1 MAVLNNL
8 VAFLSLVALLPIV
21 SSNNADLGSL
31 LNQASGGNGGLNN
44 GNLGGLLNQ
53 ATGGNGGLDN
63 LGGLLNQAT
72 GGNGGLNN
80 VDLGDLLNQA
90 TGGNLGLV
98 KDEDGKVNMAE
109 TLKELQKL
117 GLTLKDL
124 LKAAGLG
131 DNPQVLAIAEQ
142 FITDPNSLDE
152 GQKVIVC
159 EAMEVLMEDKPEV
172 GNTLATLGMDT
183 TTLCATRYFS
193 SVYYISGFF
202 RRMWFTCFIVN
213 HSKWYIEHLT
223 VIIIQD
229 KPFTFPSQ
237 LSRRS
242 VKQVEF
248 SWNPL
253 WIVSHPPPRCLCTN
267 LIPCLRYQ
275 I

>member
-8 VAFLSLVALLPIV
+8 VAFLSFFALLPIV
-21 SSNNADLGSL
+21 SSNNVDLGS
-31 LNQASGGNGGLNN
+31 
-44 GNLGGLLNQ
+44 LLNQ

-63 LGGLLNQAT
+63 LGDLLNQAS

-80 VDLGDLLNQA
+80 VDLGDLLNQ
-90 TGGNLGLV
+90 GGNLGLV

-124 LKAAGLG
+124 LKMAGLP

-172 GNTLATLGMDT
+172 GTTLATLGMDT
-183 TTLCATRYFS
+183 TTLCA
-193 SVYYISGFF
+193 
-202 RRMWFTCFIVN
+202 
-213 HSKWYIEHLT
+213 
-223 VIIIQD
+223 
-229 KPFTFPSQ
+229 
-237 LSRRS
+237 
-242 VKQVEF
+242 
-248 SWNPL
+248 
-253 WIVSHPPPRCLCTN
+253 PR
-267 LIPCLRYQ
+267 
-275 I
+275 

>member
-8 VAFLSLVALLPIV
+8 VAFLSFFALLPIV
-21 SSNNADLGSL
+21 SSNNVNLGS
-31 LNQASGGNGGLNN
+31 
-44 GNLGGLLNQ
+44 LLNQ

-63 LGGLLNQAT
+63 LGDLLNQAS

-80 VDLGDLLNQA
+80 VDLGDLLNQ
-90 TGGNLGLV
+90 GGNLGLV

-124 LKAAGLG
+124 LKMAGLG
-131 DNPQVLAIAEQ
+131 ENPQVLAIAEQ

-183 TTLCATRYFS
+183 TTLCA
-193 SVYYISGFF
+193 
-202 RRMWFTCFIVN
+202 
-213 HSKWYIEHLT
+213 
-223 VIIIQD
+223 
-229 KPFTFPSQ
+229 
-237 LSRRS
+237 
-242 VKQVEF
+242 
-248 SWNPL
+248 
-253 WIVSHPPPRCLCTN
+253 PR
-267 LIPCLRYQ
+267 
-275 I
+275 

>member
-8 VAFLSLVALLPIV
+8 VAFLSFFALLPIV
-21 SSNNADLGSL
+21 SSNNVNLGS
-31 LNQASGGNGGLNN
+31 
-44 GNLGGLLNQ
+44 LLNQ

-63 LGGLLNQAT
+63 LGDLLNQAS

-80 VDLGDLLNQA
+80 VDLGDLLNQ
-90 TGGNLGLV
+90 GGNLGLV

-124 LKAAGLG
+124 LKMAGLP

-183 TTLCATRYFS
+183 TTLCA
-193 SVYYISGFF
+193 
-202 RRMWFTCFIVN
+202 
-213 HSKWYIEHLT
+213 
-223 VIIIQD
+223 
-229 KPFTFPSQ
+229 
-237 LSRRS
+237 
-242 VKQVEF
+242 
-248 SWNPL
+248 
-253 WIVSHPPPRCLCTN
+253 PR
-267 LIPCLRYQ
+267 
-275 I
+275 

>member
-8 VAFLSLVALLPIV
+8 VAFLSFFALLPII
-21 SSNNADLGSL
+21 SSNNVDLGS
-31 LNQASGGNGGLNN
+31 
-44 GNLGGLLNQ
+44 LLNQ

-63 LGGLLNQAT
+63 LGDLLNQAS

-142 FITDPNSLDE
+142 FITDPHSLDE

-193 SVYYISGFF
+193 SV
-202 RRMWFTCFIVN
+202 
-213 HSKWYIEHLT
+213 
-223 VIIIQD
+223 
-229 KPFTFPSQ
+229 
-237 LSRRS
+237 
-242 VKQVEF
+242 
-248 SWNPL
+248 
-253 WIVSHPPPRCLCTN
+253 
-267 LIPCLRYQ
+267 
-275 I
+275 

>member
-8 VAFLSLVALLPIV
+8 VAFLSFFALLPIV
-21 SSNNADLGSL
+21 SSNNVDLGS
-31 LNQASGGNGGLNN
+31 
-44 GNLGGLLNQ
+44 LLNQ

-63 LGGLLNQAT
+63 LGDLLNQAS
-72 GGNGGLNN
+72 GGNGGLSN
-80 VDLGDLLNQA
+80 VDLGDL
-90 TGGNLGLV
+90 LV

-183 TTLCATRYFS
+183 TTLCA
-193 SVYYISGFF
+193 
-202 RRMWFTCFIVN
+202 
-213 HSKWYIEHLT
+213 
-223 VIIIQD
+223 
-229 KPFTFPSQ
+229 
-237 LSRRS
+237 
-242 VKQVEF
+242 
-248 SWNPL
+248 
-253 WIVSHPPPRCLCTN
+253 PR
-267 LIPCLRYQ
+267 
-275 I
+275 

>member
-8 VAFLSLVALLPIV
+8 VAFLSFFALLPIV
-21 SSNNADLGSL
+21 SSNNVDLGS
-31 LNQASGGNGGLNN
+31 
-44 GNLGGLLNQ
+44 LLNQ

-63 LGGLLNQAT
+63 LGDLLNQAS

-80 VDLGDLLNQA
+80 VDLGDLLNQ
-90 TGGNLGLV
+90 GGNLGLV

-124 LKAAGLG
+124 LKMAGLP

-183 TTLCATRYFS
+183 TTLCA
-193 SVYYISGFF
+193 
-202 RRMWFTCFIVN
+202 
-213 HSKWYIEHLT
+213 
-223 VIIIQD
+223 
-229 KPFTFPSQ
+229 
-237 LSRRS
+237 
-242 VKQVEF
+242 
-248 SWNPL
+248 
-253 WIVSHPPPRCLCTN
+253 PR
-267 LIPCLRYQ
+267 
-275 I
+275 